1 MATSRKKSENTCS
14 PEERI
19 KQLEEDV
26 AYMQNEISGLQMTI
40 KDLMKLAQQAA
51 TESSK
56 TAKRVDSW
64 PFVKVP
70 AT

>member
-1 MATSRKKSENTCS
+1 MATSHNESETLCS

-19 KQLEEDV
+19 KALEETV
-26 AYMQNEISGLQMTI
+26 AYMQNDITGLQMTI
-40 KDLMKLAQQAA
+40 KDLMKLAQSAA

-70 AT
+70 V